1 MIYLEERGRWRP
13 AFPIHRTP
21 APPLPHPAQQED
33 HYKIWMYHH
42 PRRRLPLYR
51 SMPPIYNNML
61 PVSSNLLP
69 ISKNMPPLFN
79 NTAPF
84 SKIRPPFF
92 QKKKKWGGA
101 FLFQQHAS
109 TLQQYGLTLEHVY
122 NSPIDSARST
132 SEPDSELTFEP
143 NDPSDPRNWPEW
155 RKWAIVIALMLI
167 DFSVSWAASRYLPPA
182 EKGMETT
189 FRVPDQAGTP
199 GLRFYVLGLAFGPI
213 ALAPLSEYF
222 GPSPVYIISYRMF
235 FLCLLGSALGKS
247 LRGSWCCEFCRG

>member
-1 MIYLEERGRWRP
+1 MASGLPNPPDSSSASTPPSPARRP
-13 AFPIHRTP
+13 LQDLDLSPPSPTP
-21 APPLPHPAQQED
+21 SALQKHA
-33 HYKIWMYHH
+33 
-42 PRRRLPLYR
+42 
-51 SMPPIYNNML
+51 
-61 PVSSNLLP
+61 SNLQQHASGVQQLTADLQKHASTLQQHGSFLQDQASVLP
-69 ISKNMPPLFN
+69 
-79 NTAPF
+79 
-84 SKIRPPFF
+84 
-92 QKKKKWGGA
+92 KKKKWGGA